1 MPLEDVI
8 TTAELDRRPARAP
21 DFESESRA
29 LVGLMR
35 ALREADAN
43 VLQQLAE
50 TALDLCRAQSAG
62 VSIEEEEHGQGVP
75 LAWRRRS
82 VGPICPVM
90 PALVARSWIGT
101 CLF

>member
-62 VSIEEEEHGQGVP
+62 VSIEEEEHGLRVFRWHG
-75 LAWRRRS
+75 AAGRW
-82 VGPICPVM
+82 
-90 PALVARSWIGT
+90 AR
-101 CLF
+101 FAP